1 LVDSKNKV
9 EMLDNIPVKL
19 DTATTLKRLRMH
31 GESKKFETNISELI
45 EIVTPILRPKAL
57 YKVSYVESRN
67 GDSVVIDGVTFT
79 GKLLKVNLEKV
90 ERVFP
95 IVVTSGREIDAIKLE
110 TKDVVRSYCLEAIK
124 IAVVVSASMYVQ
136 ELLTKQYAT
145 GQLSSMNPGE
155 TDLWPITQQKPLF
168 SLLGGDVEERIGV
181 KLTEGCTMVP
191 VKSRSGI
198 LFSPEKKFES
208 CQVCQ
213 REKCIGR
220 RAVYNPELA
229 KKYRDSK

>member
-1 LVDSKNKV
+1 VVESKNKV
-9 EMLDNIPVKL
+9 EMLDKIPIQL
-19 DTATTLKRLRMH
+19 DAVTTMKRLRMH
-31 GESKKFETNISELI
+31 GESKRFESNIRELI
-45 EIVTPILRPKAL
+45 EIVTPIMRPKAL
-57 YKVSYVESRN
+57 YKVSYIESRN

-95 IVVTSGREIDAIKLE
+95 IVATCGREIDAVKIDG
-110 TKDVVRSYCLEAIK
+110 KDIVRSYCLEAIK
-124 IAVVVSASMYVQ
+124 IAVVANASMYVQ
-136 ELLTKQYAT
+136 DLITRQYAT
-145 GQLSSMNPGE
+145 GPLSSMNPGE
-155 TDLWPITQQKPLF
+155 TDLWPITEQKPLF
-168 SLLGGDVEERIGV
+168 SLLGDVEGRIGV
-181 KLTEGCTMVP
+181 TLTEGCTMVP

-208 CQVCQ
+208 CQVCP

-229 KKYRDSK
+229 KKYRESR